1 MSPGSEDSIADGPL
15 SYVKEQSGRRIEEA
29 RKREGITQRQLA
41 IALGMG
47 VRWLREIE
55 SGNPKARLDDH
66 LRCAYQ
72 LGISTGH
79 ILIPLMF
86 FAQNM
91 DFPRQL
97 AVGDLRHL
105 ERLCIEV
112 ISQRNLEELSAAL
125 TPRWRQAPLRA
136 HPG

>member
-1 MSPGSEDSIADGPL
+1 MSLDDAASEGAL

-41 IALGMG
+41 SELGMG

-55 SGNPKARLDDH
+55 SGNPKAKLDDH

-72 LGISTGH
+72 LDISTGH

-86 FAQNM
+86 FAQKM
-91 DFPRQL
+91 AFPRQL
-97 AVGDLRHL
+97 AVGDLREL

-112 ISQRNLEELSAAL
+112 ISQRKLDQMTLAL
-125 TPRWRQAPLRA
+125 TPRWRQGPRIA
-136 HPG
+136 GTG

>member
-1 MSPGSEDSIADGPL
+1 MSLDDAASVDDGLL

-41 IALGMG
+41 SELNMG

-66 LRCAYQ
+66 LRCAYR
-72 LGISTGH
+72 LDISTGH

-86 FAQNM
+86 FAQKM
-91 DFPRQL
+91 SFPRQL
-97 AVGDLRHL
+97 AIGDLRDL
-105 ERLCIEV
+105 ERLCVETV
-112 ISQRNLEELSAAL
+112 AERNLEQLTRAL
-125 TPRWRQAPLRA
+125 TPKWRRPSLGAA
-136 HPG
+136 NG

>member
-1 MSPGSEDSIADGPL
+1 MSPDDAASDDGPL
-15 SYVKEQSGRRIEEA
+15 SYVKEQSGRRIEQA

-41 IALGMG
+41 SELGMG

-66 LRCAYQ
+66 LRCAYR
-72 LGISTGH
+72 LDISTGH

-86 FAQNM
+86 FAQKM
-91 DFPRQL
+91 AFPRQL
-97 AVGDLRHL
+97 AVGDLREL

-112 ISQRNLEELSAAL
+112 ISERNLDQLTAAL
-125 TPRWRQAPLRA
+125 TPRWRQSSRPAA
-136 HPG
+136 